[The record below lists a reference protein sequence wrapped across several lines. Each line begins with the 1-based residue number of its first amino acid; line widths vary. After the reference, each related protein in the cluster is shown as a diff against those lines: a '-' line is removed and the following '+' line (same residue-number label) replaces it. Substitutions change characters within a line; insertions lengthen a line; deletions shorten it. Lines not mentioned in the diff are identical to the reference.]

1 MIIIIIT
8 DDFSLWSLQLQSIKL
23 VTIVLTIRAVPC
35 DCPGVHGGCASC
47 LQFARAIVTCW
58 VCSAL
63 KTEYSSCIC
72 YFVHHKCNIVV
83 HMQLINVMGMVFVI
97 WGAYSWLLLQ
107 IAQNG
112 ACSLSMFTR
121 IVSLA
126 FCKFM
131 SSIVIAFAVEVHCGY
146 FCKLMEISPIAF
158 CNSQR
163 SLQLFLQ
170 ACSCDCTCV
179 FLDL

>member
-1 MIIIIIT
+1 
-8 DDFSLWSLQLQSIKL
+8 
-23 VTIVLTIRAVPC
+23 
-35 DCPGVHGGCASC
+35 
-47 LQFARAIVTCW
+47 
-58 VCSAL
+58 
-63 KTEYSSCIC
+63 
-72 YFVHHKCNIVV
+72 
-83 HMQLINVMGMVFVI
+83 MQLIDVMGMVFVI
-97 WGAYSWLLLQ
+97 GECTHRLLLQ

-131 SSIVIAFAVEVHCGY
+131 SSIVIAFAVEEVHCGY